1 MPKIYRD
8 FKVLKLIISRF
19 CVQAVVHYDIVDK

>member
-8 FKVLKLIISRF
+8 FKVLKLNISRL
-19 CVQAVVHYDIVDK
+19 VAQVYVHYTIVDK